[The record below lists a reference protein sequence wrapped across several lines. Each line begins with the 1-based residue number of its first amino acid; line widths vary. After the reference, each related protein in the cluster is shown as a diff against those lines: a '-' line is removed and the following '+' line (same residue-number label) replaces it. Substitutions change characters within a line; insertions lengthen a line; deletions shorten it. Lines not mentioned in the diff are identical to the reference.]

1 MAKEL
6 SKRTIAIF
14 LVLAIVL
21 SVFITLIALNNRLDS
36 SEVQGSGS
44 SVQSA
49 KVSLTVKPPE
59 PIDEPNI
66 NEDVVERRGR

>member
-21 SVFITLIALNNRLDS
+21 SVFITLITLNNRLDS

-49 KVSLTVKPPE
+49 EVSLTVQPPE
-59 PIDEPNI
+59 PEEPNI
-66 NEDVVERRGR
+66 NEDAVERRGG